1 MTVKELI
8 KELEKVKNKELE
20 IVIQGTDPTDYVY
33 YNEIEMLVNHFDNY
47 QYPEK
52 ILFQANPYKFYNPK
66 IVNPYFINKNYSTY

>member
-33 YNEIEMLVNHFDNY
+33 YNEIEMLGVDKVY
-47 QYPEK
+47 LSEDDTK
-52 ILFQANPYKFYNPK
+52 KTK
-66 IVNPYFINKNYSTY
+66 VFIIDGGDF

>member
-33 YNEIEMLVNHFDNY
+33 YNEIEMLGVDKVY
-47 QYPEK
+47 LSEDDDK
-52 ILFQANPYKFYNPK
+52 KTK
-66 IVNPYFINKNYSTY
+66 VFIIDGGDF